1 MIKLRILRQGV
12 DHGLSWWVLNIIP
25 GVLREGDLMKNR
37 RGESSRN
44 MEAEVRMMLLQTRE
58 FW

>member
-1 MIKLRILRQGV
+1 MRWRNY
-12 DHGLSWWVLNIIP
+12 HGLSWWVLNIIP

-37 RGESSRN
+37 RGESSSN